1 LVAIREQVHSQT
13 PWQYSEVPEMDDVL
27 FQQWVE
33 LLEIRTG
40 IALPESRRTFLIM
53 NLVSR
58 MREVAVDN
66 YQSYFNLIMDGS
78 SGQVEW
84 ETLVDRL
91 TVHETRFYRDEYS
104 LDLIR
109 DKYLSELTAT
119 KSKPYT
125 VHAWSVGCATGEEP
139 YSLAMLLDYY
149 FLNHPEFYYGV
160 TASDV
165 SRAALQTGRDAIYH
179 QRRVKNVP
187 EEISRTYLENVDDEH
202 VQVRPSL
209 RQKVCFTQIN
219 LLALTQQPIGQ
230 MDIIL
235 CQNVLIYF
243 KRELRNQ
250 LLDQLATRLKPG
262 GILLLGAGE
271 VFGWSHP
278 ELSQIDYQSTLA
290 FQRRTDLDGPGI
302 DEVKE

>member
-1 LVAIREQVHSQT
+1 VAIQKQEPMQAPWEMSET
-13 PWQYSEVPEMDDVL
+13 PAMDDLL

-40 IALPESRRTFLIM
+40 IALPETRKTFLLT
-53 NLVSR
+53 NLNSR
-58 MREVAVDN
+58 MRELKCND
-66 YQSYFNLIMDGS
+66 YQTYFNLVTAGTR
-78 SGQVEW
+78 GQVEW

-91 TVHETRFYRDEYS
+91 TVHETRFFRDTNA

-109 DKYLSELTAT
+109 DEYLIPLVECQE
-119 KSKPYT
+119 KPYT

-139 YSLAMLLDYY
+139 YSLAMVLDYF
-149 FLNHPEFYYGV
+149 FLNHPEYYYGV

-179 QRRVKNVP
+179 ERRIKNVP
-187 EEISRTYLENVDDEH
+187 EDVMQTYLEQVDDDH
-202 VQVRPSL
+202 IQVRSSL
-209 RQKVCFTQIN
+209 KQKVCFTQIN
-219 LLALTQQPIGQ
+219 LLELSQQPIGE

-243 KRELRNQ
+243 KRDLRNII
-250 LLDQLATRLKPG
+250 LDQLATRLKPG
-262 GILLLGAGE
+262 GMLILGAGE

-278 ELSQIDYQSTLA
+278 ELELINYESTLA
-290 FQRRTDLDGPGI
+290 FRRQAN
-302 DEVKE
+302 DEVTK

>member
-1 LVAIREQVHSQT
+1 MAIREQVHSQM
-13 PWQYSEVPEMDDVL
+13 PWQYTEVPEMDDVL

-58 MREVAVDN
+58 MREIEIEN
-66 YQSYFNLIMDGS
+66 YQRYFDLIMDGS

-109 DKYLSELTAT
+109 DKYLPELTST
-119 KSKPYT
+119 KVKPYT
-125 VHAWSVGCATGEEP
+125 VHTWSVGCATGEEP
-139 YSLAMLLDYY
+139 YSLAMLLDFY

-187 EEISRTYLENVDDEH
+187 EEIANNYFEKVDDEH
-202 VQVRPSL
+202 VQVRPAL
-209 RQKVCFTQIN
+209 KQKVCFTQIN
-219 LLALTQQPIGQ
+219 LLEITQQPIGQ

-250 LLDQLATRLKPG
+250 ILDQLAMCLKPG

-290 FQRRTDLDGPGI
+290 FQRHADI

>member
-1 LVAIREQVHSQT
+1 MQT
-13 PWQYSEVPEMDDVL
+13 PWQYTEVPEMDDVL

-40 IALPESRRTFLIM
+40 IALPESRKTFLVT
-53 NLVSR
+53 NLASR
-58 MREVAVDN
+58 MREVSISD
-66 YQSYFNLIMDGS
+66 YQSYFNLIMDGL

-91 TVHETRFYRDEYS
+91 TVHETRFYRDVFT

-109 DKYLSELTAT
+109 EKYLPELTA
-119 KSKPYT
+119 SKNQPYT

-139 YSLAMLLDYY
+139 YSLAMLMDYY

-187 EEISRTYLENVDDEH
+187 EDISQAYLEKVDDEH
-202 VQVRPSL
+202 VQVTPLL

-219 LLALTQQPIGQ
+219 LLELTQQTSGQ

-250 LLDQLATRLKPG
+250 ILDQLAMCLKPG

-290 FQRRTDLDGPGI
+290 FRRRTDHDAAGTDVSGT
-302 DEVKE
+302 DEVKK

>member
-1 LVAIREQVHSQT
+1 MQT
-13 PWQYSEVPEMDDVL
+13 HWEYTEIPPMDDLL

-33 LLEIRTG
+33 LLEKRTG
-40 IALPESRRTFLIM
+40 ISLPESRKTFLIT
-53 NLVSR
+53 NLLSR
-58 MREVAVDN
+58 MREVNSPD
-66 YQSYFNLIMDGS
+66 YQTYLHLVMDGS

-91 TVHETRFYRDEYS
+91 TVHETRFYRDTNALNLIQDKFLPE
-104 LDLIR
+104 LIR
-109 DKYLSELTAT
+109 T
-119 KSKPYT
+119 KEKPYT

-139 YSLAMLLDYY
+139 YSLAMLMDYS

-179 QRRVKNVP
+179 LRRIKNIP
-187 EEISRTYLENVDDEH
+187 EHIAATYLEDVDGEH

-209 RQKVCFTQIN
+209 RQKVCFTLIN
-219 LLALTQQPIGQ
+219 LLELAKQPTGM

-243 KRELRNQ
+243 KRDLRN
-250 LLDQLATRLKPG
+250 LILDHLATRLKPG
-262 GILLLGAGE
+262 GILVLGAGE
-271 VFGWSHP
+271 VFGWTHP
-278 ELSQIDYQSTLA
+278 ELELIDYQSTLA
-290 FQRRTDLDGPGI
+290 FKRRAEN
-302 DEVKE
+302 DEVKS

>member
-1 LVAIREQVHSQT
+1 VAIREQVHSQT
-13 PWQYSEVPEMDDVL
+13 PWQYTEVPDMDDVL

-33 LLEIRTG
+33 LLELRTG

-58 MREVAVDN
+58 MREVAIDN
-66 YQSYFNLIMDGS
+66 YQSYFDLIMNGS

-84 ETLVDRL
+84 EILVDRL

-109 DKYLSELTAT
+109 NKYLPELTST
-119 KSKPYT
+119 KAKPYT
-125 VHAWSVGCATGEEP
+125 VHTWSVGCATGEEP
-139 YSLAMLLDYY
+139 YSLAMLLDFY

-187 EEISRTYLENVDDEH
+187 EEIANNYFEKVDDEH

-209 RQKVCFTQIN
+209 KQKVCFTQIN
-219 LLALTQQPIGQ
+219 LLGITQQPIGQ

-250 LLDQLATRLKPG
+250 ILDQLAMCLKPG

-290 FQRRTDLDGPGI
+290 FQRHADN